1 MKRYLLINIGTILFG
16 VSTAYFLDFIQHWFL
31 IGCFAIY
38 CGSLFVLFAKS
49 AKEALIIDL
58 MYCTSLFLSRY
69 FLTRFDLVPAIY
81 VIATSSLACVFVL
94 FLTQPSV
101 KMNALRSLV
110 SLVFILFLINQPK
123 IVFYIG
129 LFAGLLIF
137 VNMSLQVKR
146 ADFSKHHFRSLKY
159 HYNFQERIAARNRL
173 TTNLIVQSVCAEY
186 NKLEKRQYNRNTNV
200 L

>member
-1 MKRYLLINIGTILFG
+1 MKRYLLISIGTILFG
-16 VSTAYFLDFIQHWFL
+16 ISTAYFLEFIQHWFL

-38 CGSLFVLFAKS
+38 CSSLFVLFATS

-58 MYCTSLFLSRY
+58 MYSTSLFLSRY
-69 FLTRFDLVPAIY
+69 FLTHFDLVPAIY
-81 VIATSSLACVFVL
+81 VIATSSLACALIL
-94 FLTQPSV
+94 FLTQSSV
-101 KMNALRSLV
+101 KINALRSFV
-110 SLVFILFLINQPK
+110 SLIFILFLINQPK
-123 IVFYIG
+123 TVFYIG

-146 ADFSKHHFRSLKY
+146 TDFSKHHIRSLKS

-186 NKLEKRQYNRNTNV
+186 NKLEKCQVNRNTNV